1 MQGLAARPPSP
12 TDRTMMAHL
21 FGNHC
26 RRARADTDL
35 AICPHHAPIKVSLIR
50 HSAVSSTQPEAAV
63 GSSNDTISTSPDSMT
78 LKGHAD
84 YFATKTC

>member
-1 MQGLAARPPSP
+1 MS
-12 TDRTMMAHL
+12 
-21 FGNHC
+21 GNHC